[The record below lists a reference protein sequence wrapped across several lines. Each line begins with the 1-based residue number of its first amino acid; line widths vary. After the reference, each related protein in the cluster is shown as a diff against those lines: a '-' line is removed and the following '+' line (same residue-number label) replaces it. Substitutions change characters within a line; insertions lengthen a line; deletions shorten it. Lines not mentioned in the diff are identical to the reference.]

1 MNIDTQSLLSVSQW
15 YALRTASRHEHMVR
29 RYLEKQAIE
38 VFLPTYSR
46 ISYWKDR
53 KKNIESPLFP
63 GYCFGRFCW
72 ADRLKVVTTPGLA
85 WIVGNRM
92 SGTPILEKEI
102 FALKRLVDTDLA
114 IDPHPYLHEGMEVHV
129 VRGPLLGSTGILIR
143 KKSEFRLVLSIQLI
157 NQAVSAEIN
166 SADVVVVGNQSSIQ
180 DVLFAY

>member
-1 MNIDTQSLLSVSQW
+1 MLSQW
-15 YALRTASRHEHMVR
+15 YALRTASRHEHVVR
-29 RYLEKQAIE
+29 RYLEKQEIE

-85 WIVGNRM
+85 WIVGNPM
-92 SGTPILEKEI
+92 NGTPILEKEI
-102 FALKRLVDTDLA
+102 LALKKLVDTDLA
-114 IDPHPYLHEGMEVHV
+114 IDPYPYLSEGMEVHV
-129 VRGPLLGSTGILIR
+129 VRGPLIGSSGILIR

-157 NQAVSAEIN
+157 SQSVSAEIN
-166 SADVVVVGNQSSIQ
+166 SADVVAARNHPSIQ
-180 DVLFAY
+180 DLSCSC